1 MFVPRSVQLKGTKK
15 PAKPKPATA
24 KTPKGAATQDTVPGE
39 NVRMEDDTN
48 PLQASGTVSGEDV
61 QTEEVATNSLPASNT
76 VSGDDVNMEDAPNLL
91 PASDTVSG
99 DDINM
104 EDAPNPLPASKRPD
118 IAPGLPGSRFAAL
131 PITPE
136 FLAQL
141 TTGMEMIFSD
151 YSHQNGSSAEW
162 LKARHRTVDG
172 EQNCKK

>member
-39 NVRMEDDTN
+39 NVRMEDDAN

-61 QTEEVATNSLPASNT
+61 QTEEVAPNSLPASN
-76 VSGDDVNMEDAPNLL
+76 
-91 PASDTVSG
+91 TVSG

-141 TTGMEMIFSD
+141 ITGMEMIFSD
-151 YSHQNGSSAEW
+151 YAHQHGSAANW

-172 EQNCKK
+172 EQNCKKYYTPST